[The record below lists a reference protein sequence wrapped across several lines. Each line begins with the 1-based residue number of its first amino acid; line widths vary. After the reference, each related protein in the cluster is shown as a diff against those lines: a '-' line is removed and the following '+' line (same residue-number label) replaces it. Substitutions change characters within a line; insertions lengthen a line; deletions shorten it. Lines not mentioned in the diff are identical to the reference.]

1 MGAALM
7 RCLVPVTDSSVVDA
21 FWGSETSKTG
31 VGLPCRGG
39 MVAKGSGQG
48 LLQYKDSST
57 KLRQEH
63 SLAARL
69 SASCSGRSP
78 IQRSLHNR
86 PPLQCRPAEYS
97 SRLAEPDQALRPES
111 TAQLPLAA
119 GVAVWQPSWRLQ
131 REATSA

>member
-48 LLQYKDSST
+48 LLQYEEQQHQFFVEAGTQLGSQIICFMQRPLTDST
-57 KLRQEH
+57 V
-63 SLAARL
+63 
-69 SASCSGRSP
+69 
-78 IQRSLHNR
+78 
-86 PPLQCRPAEYS
+86 PA
-97 SRLAEPDQALRPES
+97 
-111 TAQLPLAA
+111 
-119 GVAVWQPSWRLQ
+119 
-131 REATSA
+131 